1 MTVRIVTFPANHRTW
16 FGFGGL
22 YLLLCVVLSATTPAL
37 AQQDD
42 ATAPHRPTKAVL
54 SNSFVAQPTWPPPA
68 KSSRSFGPAQPSV
81 AASRTIPPA
90 FSYSPMTKEERWQ
103 DYAHTNFE
111 SYGAFF
117 QAFFTGLGDDVG
129 GTPRW
134 DSGMTGLSEHVG
146 SEFAAFTIGGTI
158 HSFFAAALHQDTRY
172 FHCSCRGAFPRTLH
186 AVGRTIFTYGDNGH
200 LYPDVSGLAGIYAGP
215 MLMTEWY
222 PAKYTATGYGLRQ
235 ANIALGVTSAVYVI
249 REFSPEIKRA
259 FHRRRAGEPGPGS

>member
-1 MTVRIVTFPANHRTW
+1 MKGRIVTFAANHRTW
-16 FGFGGL
+16 FGLAGL
-22 YLLLCVVLSATTPAL
+22 YLLLCVAVSATTPAL

-42 ATAPHRPTKAVL
+42 ATAPLRQPKAAL
-54 SNSFVAQPTWPPPA
+54 SNSSVAQPTWSSRA
-68 KSSRSFGPAQPSV
+68 KSSRSFGPTQPSV

-103 DYAHTNFE
+103 DYEHTNFA

-117 QAFFTGLGDDVG
+117 QAFFTGFGDDVG

-134 DSGMTGLSEHVG
+134 DSGITGLSEHVG

-158 HSFFAAALHQDTRY
+158 HSSLAAVLHQDTRY

-235 ANIALGVTSAVYVI
+235 ATIALGITSAVYGI

-259 FHRRRAGEPGPGS
+259 FHRTRSGESRPGS

>member
-1 MTVRIVTFPANHRTW
+1 MKGRIVTFPANPRTW

-22 YLLLCVVLSATTPAL
+22 YLSLFVAFSATAPAL
-37 AQQDD
+37 AQQED
-42 ATAPHRPTKAVL
+42 AAAPLRQPKAAL
-54 SNSFVAQPTWPPPA
+54 SSSSVAKPKWQSLVE
-68 KSSRSFGPAQPSV
+68 SSRSFGPALPSV
-81 AASRTIPPA
+81 AASRTMPPV

-103 DYAHTNFE
+103 DYEHTNFA
-111 SYGAFF
+111 SYGALF
-117 QAFFTGLGDDVG
+117 QAFFTGLGDDAG

-158 HSFFAAALHQDTRY
+158 HSSLAAALHQDTRY

-186 AVGRTIFTYGDNGH
+186 AVGRTIFTYGENGH

-235 ANIALGVTSAVYVI
+235 ANIALGITSAVYVI

-259 FHRRRAGEPGPGS
+259 FHRRRAGEPGTGS